1 MQSLA
6 QRLGRVP
13 DENDVALDN
22 TTMLAKMDAIYPT
35 RGAALKR
42 AKVALAGR

>member
-1 MQSLA
+1 
-6 QRLGRVP
+6 
-13 DENDVALDN
+13 
-22 TTMLAKMDAIYPT
+22 MLAAMDELYPN